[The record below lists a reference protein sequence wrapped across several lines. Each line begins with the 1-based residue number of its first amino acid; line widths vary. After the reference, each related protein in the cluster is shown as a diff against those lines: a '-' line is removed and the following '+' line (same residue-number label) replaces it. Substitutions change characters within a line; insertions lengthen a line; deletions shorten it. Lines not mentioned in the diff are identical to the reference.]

1 MLTKQI
7 FEEAAI
13 EVKNNFSTMLPK
25 MIAYKNYIQRAVLEI
40 VTQRE
45 LEDIRDSRINQGL
58 IDKLVSLANQEWQL
72 SGDVNSL
79 YCAAMAVG
87 TILKEYEWGIKW
99 VTGDGLYEIA
109 QRIYD
114 A

>member
-13 EVKNNFSTMLPK
+13 EARKNLAAMFPK
-25 MIAYKNYIQRAVLEI
+25 MIAYKSYIQRAVLAI
-40 VTQRE
+40 TTQKE
-45 LEDIRDSRINQGL
+45 LEDIRDCRINQGL
-58 IDKLVSLANQEWQL
+58 IDKLVRLASQEWKL
-72 SGDVNSL
+72 SGDIKSL

-87 TILKEYEWGIKW
+87 TILKEYEWGTQWI
-99 VTGDGLYEIA
+99 VGEGLYEIA
-109 QRIYD
+109 QRIYN